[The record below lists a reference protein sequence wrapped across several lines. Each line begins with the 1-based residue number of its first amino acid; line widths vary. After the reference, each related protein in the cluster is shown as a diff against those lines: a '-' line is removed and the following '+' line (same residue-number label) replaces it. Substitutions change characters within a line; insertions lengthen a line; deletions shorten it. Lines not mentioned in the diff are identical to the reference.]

1 MTAFLTPCPRRSCV
15 STLALGAAG
24 FLFSDLVAQLNLVS
38 SAAMADMWSKL
49 FFFFF
54 TVIKSLLSA

>member
-1 MTAFLTPCPRRSCV
+1 MTAFLTPCPRCSCV

-49 FFFFF
+49 FFF
-54 TVIKSLLSA
+54 LL